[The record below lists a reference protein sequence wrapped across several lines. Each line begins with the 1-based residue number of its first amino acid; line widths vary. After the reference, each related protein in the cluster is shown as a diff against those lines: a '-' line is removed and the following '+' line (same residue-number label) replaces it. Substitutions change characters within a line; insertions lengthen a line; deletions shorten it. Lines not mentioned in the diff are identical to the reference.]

1 MNPSLFEMLSFNFA
15 GELDLDQVNEREQVI
30 ISVLDNMQRILN
42 SRAGSLA
49 HQPDYDLPNMSE
61 IL

>member
-15 GELDLDQVNEREQVI
+15 GDLDQVNEREQVI